1 MMKSLES
8 TVELLPTALRKT
20 KQITKLGSIV
30 ISGASGSEALSFTQG
45 DVLESGDNAPLILY
59 PTTVIG
65 TKSIELTITYNTGS
79 TLDITIPANTDQHII
94 IPTSVLAYTI
104 TNIAYK
110 TSTTYKGTA
119 KDEVSFFSLSGNTAK
134 ILYVHAYTLSD
145 IQSTVY
151 EMLQS
156 LVLSNASGDW
166 IDKKAASV
174 GLVRKTFLINVN
186 NQNVSISETDA
197 QLVERIATATTPTDG
212 TIRSVIEVVRAHL
225 GLSASDTIT
234 VTEVYDQD
242 GWSIGVSQLL
252 ANNQSELVLTGD
264 VSIVAMQFIM
274 TISGYTGSLTE
285 SDIEEFLR
293 SIINVSASPIVRLS

>member
-1 MMKSLES
+1 MMESLES

-30 ISGASGSEALSFTQG
+30 ISGASGSEVLSFTQG

-79 TLDITIPANTDQHII
+79 TLDVTIPANTDQHII
-94 IPTSVLAYTI
+94 IPTSVSAYTI

-110 TSTTYKGTA
+110 TSTLLKGTA

-174 GLVRKTFLINVN
+174 GLVRKT
-186 NQNVSISETDA
+186 SETDA

-225 GLSASDTIT
+225 DLSASDTIT

-293 SIINVSASPIVRLS
+293 GIINVSASPIVRLS

>member
-1 MMKSLES
+1 MMESLES

-79 TLDITIPANTDQHII
+79 TLDVTIPANTDQHII

-110 TSTTYKGTA
+110 TSTLLKGTA

-174 GLVRKTFLINVN
+174 GLVRKT
-186 NQNVSISETDA
+186 SETDA

-225 GLSASDTIT
+225 NLSASDNIT

-264 VSIVAMQFIM
+264 VSIVAMQFVM

-293 SIINVSASPIVRLS
+293 DIINVSASPIVRLS

>member
-30 ISGASGSEALSFTQG
+30 ISGASGSEVLSFTQG

-59 PTTVIG
+59 PITVIG

-79 TLDITIPANTDQHII
+79 TLDVTIPANTDQHII
-94 IPTSVLAYTI
+94 IPTSILAYTI

-174 GLVRKTFLINVN
+174 GLVRKTFLIN
-186 NQNVSISETDA
+186 NVSTSETDA
-197 QLVERIATATTPTDG
+197 QLVERIAIATTPTDG

-252 ANNQSELVLTGD
+252 ANNQSELILTGD
-264 VSIVAMQFIM
+264 VSITAMQFIM

-293 SIINVSASPIVRLS
+293 GIINVSASPIVRLS

>member
-1 MMKSLES
+1 MMESLES

-79 TLDITIPANTDQHII
+79 TLDVTIPANTDQHII
-94 IPTSVLAYTI
+94 IPTSVSAYTI

-110 TSTTYKGTA
+110 TSTLLKGTA

-174 GLVRKTFLINVN
+174 GLVRKT
-186 NQNVSISETDA
+186 SETDA

-225 GLSASDTIT
+225 DLSASDTIT

-293 SIINVSASPIVRLS
+293 DIINVSASPIVRLS